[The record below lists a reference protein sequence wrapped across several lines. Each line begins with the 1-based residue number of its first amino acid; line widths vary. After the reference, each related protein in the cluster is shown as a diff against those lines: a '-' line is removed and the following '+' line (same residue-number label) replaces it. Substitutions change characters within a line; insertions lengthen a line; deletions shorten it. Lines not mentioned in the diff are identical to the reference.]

1 VKDSRKS
8 AESAVPEA
16 ESTPKKKT
24 MTELDE
30 ELKLKL
36 EGISGEG
43 GVSGLE
49 YENGKAA
56 AMKRSVKNNMFR
68 LI

>member
-1 VKDSRKS
+1 V
-8 AESAVPEA
+8 E
-16 ESTPKKKT
+16 
-24 MTELDE
+24 ELDA

-49 YENGKAA
+49 YENGKAV
-56 AMKRSVKNNMFR
+56 AMKRSVKSNMFR